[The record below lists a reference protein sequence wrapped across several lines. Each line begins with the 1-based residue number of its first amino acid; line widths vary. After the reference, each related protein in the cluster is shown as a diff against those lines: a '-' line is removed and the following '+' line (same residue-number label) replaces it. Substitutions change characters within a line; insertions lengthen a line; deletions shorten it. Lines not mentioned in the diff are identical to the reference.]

1 MSSISAMYLFASAS
15 VFAPFIGY
23 RIEKQKVLIMC
34 KKIEKQLINH
44 MHFIVTAIPSHDFM
58 PK

>member
-1 MSSISAMYLFASAS
+1 MYLFASAS